1 MRLEPVVAHAVV
13 DHQAHLEGGGGFHA
27 FGDDGRDAL
36 LFGTE
41 HVDDQF
47 VVYLKDHLRPD
58 AFGRET
64 AVDIDHG
71 DLHDVGRGSLDRG
84 VHGIALGQATRHG
97 VVRGDV
103 VEIAAAAEDRRD
115 DSVLPAR

>member
-64 AVDIDHG
+64 AVDMMSAADPWIG
-71 DLHDVGRGSLDRG
+71 AFTALRSARPRATALCEEMSLR
-84 VHGIALGQATRHG
+84 
-97 VVRGDV
+97 
-103 VEIAAAAEDRRD
+103 
-115 DSVLPAR
+115 

>member
-47 VVYLKDHLRPD
+47 VVYLKDHRMPSAAKRRWTLIMAIFMMSAADPWIGAFTALRSARPR
-58 AFGRET
+58 AT
-64 AVDIDHG
+64 A
-71 DLHDVGRGSLDRG
+71 LCEEMSLR
-84 VHGIALGQATRHG
+84 
-97 VVRGDV
+97 
-103 VEIAAAAEDRRD
+103 
-115 DSVLPAR
+115 

>member
-64 AVDIDHG
+64 GRAG
-71 DLHDVGRGSLDRG
+71 RSGQPLRRPGRGDACGDGRSLSLI
-84 VHGIALGQATRHG
+84 HI
-97 VVRGDV
+97 
-103 VEIAAAAEDRRD
+103 
-115 DSVLPAR
+115 